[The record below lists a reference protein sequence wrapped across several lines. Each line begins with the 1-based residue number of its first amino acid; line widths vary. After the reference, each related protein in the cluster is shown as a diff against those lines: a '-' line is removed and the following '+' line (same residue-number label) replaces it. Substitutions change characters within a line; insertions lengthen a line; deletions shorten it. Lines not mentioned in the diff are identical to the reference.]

1 MAVFRLVEQHLVF
14 IIFLIY
20 RFLNAPRLRVV
31 PSNQS
36 KSILLSAEKLAVS
49 LFCWIERKKEKCPLR
64 KKFRFHQIFDARR
77 VFSSSCDI
85 GMRGSDWLPSGTGG
99 RDWLPEHVRQAPLPS
114 CAAPHASCS
123 LSLPQLNKVVLL
135 HFDSSLLLCPLLA
148 PLFIQQR
155 HHGFFSRYSMHS
167 FLISF
172 QFNSASCHRGQK
184 LTAFSFGRIK
194 TGPEAQR
201 RQDEANLRADGPT
214 RTGFGS
220 VQRPDH
226 CRERR
231 QEGPDGGQ
239 GCHRQ

>member
-31 PSNQS
+31 PSNRS

-49 LFCWIERKKEKCPLR
+49 LFCWIERKKNAPSEKSFGSIKYLMR
-64 KKFRFHQIFDARR
+64 ER

-85 GMRGSDWLPSGTGG
+85 GMRGSDWLPTGTGG

-123 LSLPQLNKVVLL
+123 LSRPQLNKVVLL
-135 HFDSSLLLCPLLA
+135 HFDSSLLLRPLLA

-155 HHGFFSRYSMHS
+155 HHGLFSRYSMHS
-167 FLISF
+167 FSISF
-172 QFNSASCHRGQK
+172 QCNSASCHPQWP
-184 LTAFSFGRIK
+184 K
-194 TGPEAQR
+194 T
-201 RQDEANLRADGPT
+201 
-214 RTGFGS
+214 
-220 VQRPDH
+220 H
-226 CRERR
+226 CVLVCLW
-231 QEGPDGGQ
+231 QN
-239 GCHRQ
+239 